1 MKRMLK
7 LFSVMLALVMTF
19 SISAM
24 AAENDYQNNN
34 VLGATQ
40 SEFEQLIV
48 EIQDIKD
55 TYSDY
60 TEKMIFE
67 TMNKQHPKSTRGV
80 IDIWNVLTDSEKKL
94 CIRYPYDALKVNTA
108 KNVATSQTEKNF
120 GINGLGDRSDAFR
133 HGIWNAEMTI
143 LIGKEKAE
151 LFATAHED
159 KDVTGKESDGYPKT
173 AHRDMDMHNNEVGRN
188 IGERNKDVT
197 ENEMADII
205 YQEIYSETT
214 QFVWLHE

>member
-60 TEKMIFE
+60 T
-67 TMNKQHPKSTRGV
+67 
-80 IDIWNVLTDSEKKL
+80 
-94 CIRYPYDALKVNTA
+94 
-108 KNVATSQTEKNF
+108 
-120 GINGLGDRSDAFR
+120 
-133 HGIWNAEMTI
+133 
-143 LIGKEKAE
+143 
-151 LFATAHED
+151 
-159 KDVTGKESDGYPKT
+159 
-173 AHRDMDMHNNEVGRN
+173 
-188 IGERNKDVT
+188 
-197 ENEMADII
+197 
-205 YQEIYSETT
+205 
-214 QFVWLHE
+214 